1 MRQPGSE
8 ATAAVALWIALL
20 GGCVPN
26 VPNTTAPDPSPPSRR
41 AEAPVSTELQS
52 KVQAAL
58 ADAARRTGLDT
69 SALKVIS
76 AEQVTWPDG
85 SLGCPAPGMMYS
97 MALVPGH
104 RIRIQAGTQQLDYHS
119 ALNGQPVLCPQGRAT
134 NPLPDNRPV

>member
-1 MRQPGSE
+1 MRQFGCK
-8 ATAAVALWIALL
+8 AAAVAALSVLLL
-20 GGCVPN
+20 GGC
-26 VPNTTAPDPSPPSRR
+26 AR
-41 AEAPVSTELQS
+41 AEAPVGTELQS

-69 SALKVIS
+69 SALKVVA

-97 MALVPGH
+97 MALVPGY

-119 ALNGQPVLCPQGRAT
+119 ALNGKPALCPQGRAT
-134 NPLPDNRPV
+134 DPVPDNRPT